1 MTTAI
6 VKSHVDGEIRDLM
19 NLLVDA
25 INYEDLA
32 NRIVRLFAAALHAE
46 LCTLWRRVG
55 DDGDDKLVLSA
66 SVGFDRK
73 PGEKI
78 PDYVLKWSAKSN
90 EEIEGV
96 TAWIAVRNRSCLCN
110 SYKDLAENPAS
121 PWFGSHRGKWDNLQ
135 FMAGDEKRS
144 FRSLLGLPVVYGKD
158 ETVIGVL
165 KAENSNRPDGFDDQD
180 FKLAQE
186 LMPFVGIAL
195 QTMFKREQHEQN
207 RQRVLKDLTS
217 ALPVL
222 ALLTFHQQVVDK
234 TAELLN
240 ADICSLWLVNEER
253 TKLVLGANYG
263 IRKKTDVPE
272 YRLNWDAKKDAEIE
286 GLTPWVAITKKSFFA
301 GKFEDL
307 KSHPAHRGKWDTNQ
321 WQGHPA
327 EQFGVLYAV
336 PLLREDKTI
345 GVLKIEN
352 SRGKHIFNDVDKA
365 TFDVMAEF
373 ISLAIELSTRLR
385 SNIVFD
391 FFHLLKQPTL
401 SAINAF
407 SSMRQELARKP
418 QRSDRIKERL
428 EMVAVGLDSVRV
440 WTMNVYGLA
449 SAPSRQTIEEVPAKT
464 NFHRIFTTIIKEMRK
479 LFPAFKCRLSPDLRE
494 VQIELTKLEL
504 KKVEVICFNILNNSY
519 KYSGHARPRK
529 IVASVKKKRGAT
541 VISVGDNGQG
551 IAPEILPRIFDPFF
565 TTSATKWPES
575 LGMGLSTVKNLLH
588 GLGWTCD
595 VQSTPGEGTCFSI
608 IIPQVKKRRK

>member
-1 MTTAI
+1 MTATRT
-6 VKSHVDGEIRDLM
+6 HVDGDIRSLM

-32 NRIVRLFAAALHAE
+32 NRIVRMFATVLQAE

-55 DDGDDKLVLSA
+55 DDGGDKLVLSA
-66 SVGFDRK
+66 SVGFERK

-78 PDYVLKWSAKSN
+78 PDYALKWSAKSN

-96 TAWIAVRNRSCLCN
+96 TAWIAVRNQSCLCN

-135 FMAGDEKRS
+135 FMAGKRS
-144 FRSLLGLPVVYGKD
+144 FKSLLGLPLVYGKD
-158 ETVIGVL
+158 DSVIGVL
-165 KAENSNRPDGFDDQD
+165 KAENSNKPGGFDQQD

-195 QTMFKREQHEQN
+195 QSMFKREQHEQN

-263 IRKKTDVPE
+263 IRAKTDVPE
-272 YRLNWDAKKDAEIE
+272 YRLNWDTEKDVEIE
-286 GLTPWVAITKKSFFA
+286 GLTPWVAIKKKSFFA

-307 KSHPAHRGKWDTNQ
+307 KSHPAHRGKWDADQ
-321 WQGHPA
+321 WKGNPE

-352 SRGKHIFNDVDKA
+352 SRGKHVFNDVDKA

-401 SAINAF
+401 SAIDAF
-407 SSMRQELARKP
+407 SNMRQELARKP
-418 QRSDRIKERL
+418 QRRDRIKERL
-428 EMVAVGLDSVRV
+428 DMVAVSLDSVRV

-449 SAPSRQTIEEVPAKT
+449 SAPSRQTIEEVPSKT
-464 NFHRIFTTIIKEMRK
+464 NFHKIFSTIIKEIRK
-479 LFPAFKCRLSPDLRE
+479 LFPAFKCQLAHELRQ
-494 VQIELTKLEL
+494 VNIELTKLEL

-519 KYSGHARPRK
+519 KYSGHSRPRK
-529 IVASVKKKRGAT
+529 IVADVQKRRGAT
-541 VISVGDNGQG
+541 VISVRDNGQG
-551 IAPEILPRIFDPFF
+551 ITPEILPRIFDPFF
-565 TTSATKWPES
+565 TTSAMKWPES
-575 LGMGLSTVKNLLH
+575 LGMGLSTVKTLLH
-588 GLGWTCD
+588 DLGWTYE
-595 VQSTPGEGTCFSI
+595 VHSTPGEGTCFSI
-608 IIPQVKKRRK
+608 IIPRGKKRRR